1 MTLLVK
7 TILPELDKNSAG
19 KIEKNKGTQMAIV
32 NGYAS
37 LADVKASARI
47 TDTVDDAL
55 LELAVESASRLVD
68 SYTQRYFYNAGTA
81 TRLFAPQDSY
91 VTEIDDLISLSVL
104 QTSDGDDFG
113 TTWAAKDYQL
123 EPLNGHVD
131 GLTGHPATR
140 IRAVDDFLFNVLDLE
155 ATVRITG
162 VWGWSAVPTAVK
174 QATVIQAAR
183 IFKRNDSPT
192 GIVGFGDMGA
202 VRVGVQLDPD
212 VKHLIDVYRKVRFA

>member
-1 MTLLVK
+1 
-7 TILPELDKNSAG
+7 
-19 KIEKNKGTQMAIV
+19 MAIV
-32 NGYAS
+32 NGYCS
-37 LADVKASARI
+37 LAEVKASARI

-68 SYTQRYFYNAGTA
+68 TYTQRYFYNAGTA
-81 TRLFAPQDSY
+81 TRLFVPLDNY
-91 VTEIDDLISLSVL
+91 VTEIDDLISLSAL
-104 QTSDGDDFG
+104 ETSDGDDFG
-113 TTWAAKDYQL
+113 TTWATKDYQL

-131 GLTGHPATR
+131 GITNHPATR
-140 IRAVDDFLFNVLDLE
+140 IRAVDDYLFNVLDKE
-155 ATVRITG
+155 ATVRVTG
-162 VWGWSAVPTAVK
+162 VYGWSAVPTAIK

-202 VRVGVQLDPD
+202 IRVGVQLDPD

>member
-1 MTLLVK
+1 
-7 TILPELDKNSAG
+7 
-19 KIEKNKGTQMAIV
+19 MAIV
-32 NGYAS
+32 NGYCS
-37 LADVKASARI
+37 LAEIKASARI

-55 LELAVESASRLVD
+55 LELAVESASRMVD

-91 VTEIDDLISLSVL
+91 VSEIDDLITLTTL
-104 QTSDGDDFG
+104 QTSDGDNFG

-123 EPLNGHVD
+123 EPLNGNVD
-131 GLTGHPATR
+131 GLTGHPTTR
-140 IRAVDDFLFNVLDLE
+140 IRAVDDFIFNVLDGE
-155 ATVRITG
+155 ATVRVVG
-162 VWGWSAVPTAVK
+162 VWGWSAVPVAVK

-183 IFKRNDSPT
+183 IFKRNDSPL
-192 GIVGFGDMGA
+192 GIAGFGEMGA

>member
-1 MTLLVK
+1 
-7 TILPELDKNSAG
+7 
-19 KIEKNKGTQMAIV
+19 MAIV
-32 NGYAS
+32 NGYCT
-37 LADVKASARI
+37 LAEIKASARI
-47 TDTVDDAL
+47 TDSVDDTL
-55 LELAVESASRLVD
+55 LELAVESASRMVD

-91 VTEIDDLISLSVL
+91 VAEIDDLVSLTTL

-123 EPLNGHVD
+123 EPLNGNAD

-140 IRAVDDFLFNVLDLE
+140 IRAVDDFIFNVLDGE
-155 ATVRITG
+155 ATVKVIG
-162 VWGWSAVPTAVK
+162 VWGWSAVPIAVK

-183 IFKRNDSPT
+183 IFKRNDSPL
-192 GIVGFGDMGA
+192 GIAGFGEMGA

>member
-1 MTLLVK
+1 
-7 TILPELDKNSAG
+7 
-19 KIEKNKGTQMAIV
+19 MAIV
-32 NGYAS
+32 NGYCS

-47 TDTVDDAL
+47 TDNVDDAL

-81 TRLFAPQDSY
+81 TRIFVPLDNY
-91 VTEIDDLISLSVL
+91 VTEIDDLVSLSVL
-104 QTSDGDDFG
+104 ETSDGDDYG

-123 EPLNGHVD
+123 EPLNGNVD
-131 GLTGHPATR
+131 GLTNHPATR

-155 ATVRITG
+155 ATVRVTG

-202 VRVGVQLDPD
+202 IRVGVQLDPD

>member
-1 MTLLVK
+1 L
-7 TILPELDKNSAG
+7 
-19 KIEKNKGTQMAIV
+19 AIV
-32 NGYAS
+32 NGYCS

-81 TRLFAPQDSY
+81 TRIFVPLDNY

-104 QTSDGDDFG
+104 ETSDGDEYG

-123 EPLNGHVD
+123 EPLNGNVD
-131 GLTGHPATR
+131 GLTNHPATR

-155 ATVRITG
+155 ATVRVTG

-174 QATVIQAAR
+174 QATVLQASR
-183 IFKRNDSPT
+183 LMKRNDSPT

>member
-1 MTLLVK
+1 
-7 TILPELDKNSAG
+7 
-19 KIEKNKGTQMAIV
+19 MAIV
-32 NGYAS
+32 NGYCS
-37 LADVKASARI
+37 LAEIKASARI
-47 TDTVDDAL
+47 SDSVDDSL
-55 LELAVESASRLVD
+55 LELAVESASRMVD

-91 VTEIDDLISLSVL
+91 VSEIDDLITLTTL

-123 EPLNGHVD
+123 EPLNGNVD

-140 IRAVDDFLFNVLDLE
+140 IRAVDDFIFNVLDGE
-155 ATVRITG
+155 ATVRVVG
-162 VWGWSAVPTAVK
+162 VWGWSAVPIAVK
-174 QATVIQAAR
+174 QATIIQAAR
-183 IFKRNDSPT
+183 IFKRNDSPL
-192 GIVGFGDMGA
+192 GIAGFGEMGA

>member
-1 MTLLVK
+1 
-7 TILPELDKNSAG
+7 
-19 KIEKNKGTQMAIV
+19 MAIT
-32 NGYAS
+32 NGYCS

-47 TDTVDDAL
+47 TDTVDDSL

-81 TRLFAPQDSY
+81 VRLFAPQDNY
-91 VTEIDDLISLSVL
+91 VTEIDDLISLTTL
-104 QTSDGDDFG
+104 ETSDGDEFG

-140 IRAVDDFLFNVLDLE
+140 IRAVDDFLFNLLDLE
-155 ATVRITG
+155 ATVRVTG
-162 VWGWSAVPTAVK
+162 VWGWAAVPTAVK

-183 IFKRNDSPT
+183 IFRRNDSPL
-192 GIVGFGDMGA
+192 GIAGFGDMGA

>member
-1 MTLLVK
+1 
-7 TILPELDKNSAG
+7 
-19 KIEKNKGTQMAIV
+19 MAIV
-32 NGYAS
+32 NGYCS
-37 LADVKASARI
+37 LADVKSSTKI
-47 TDTVDDAL
+47 TDSVDDGL

-81 TRLFAPQDSY
+81 TRLFAPQDNY
-91 VTEIDDLISLSVL
+91 VTEIDDLISLTVL

-140 IRAVDDFLFNVLDLE
+140 IRAVDDFLFNLLDLE
-155 ATVRITG
+155 ATVRVTG

-183 IFKRNDSPT
+183 IFRRNDSPL
-192 GIVGFGDMGA
+192 GIAGFGEMGA

>member
-1 MTLLVK
+1 
-7 TILPELDKNSAG
+7 
-19 KIEKNKGTQMAIV
+19 MAIV
-32 NGYAS
+32 NGYCS
-37 LADVKASARI
+37 LAEIKASAGI
-47 TDTVDDAL
+47 TDSVDDTM
-55 LELAVESASRLVD
+55 LELAVESASRFVD

-91 VTEIDDLISLSVL
+91 VAEIDDLISLTTL

-123 EPLNGHVD
+123 EPLNGNVD

-140 IRAVDDFLFNVLDLE
+140 IRAVDDFIFNVLDGE
-155 ATVRITG
+155 ATVRVVG
-162 VWGWSAVPTAVK
+162 VWGWSAVPIAVK
-174 QATVIQAAR
+174 QATIIQASR
-183 IFKRNDSPT
+183 IFKRNSSPL
-192 GIVGFGDMGA
+192 GIAGFGEMGA

>member
-1 MTLLVK
+1 
-7 TILPELDKNSAG
+7 
-19 KIEKNKGTQMAIV
+19 MAIV
-32 NGYAS
+32 NGYCS
-37 LADVKASARI
+37 LAEIKASARI
-47 TDTVDDAL
+47 SDSVDDSL
-55 LELAVESASRLVD
+55 LELAVESASRMVD

-91 VTEIDDLISLSVL
+91 VAEIDDLITLTTL

-123 EPLNGHVD
+123 EPLNGNVD

-140 IRAVDDFLFNVLDLE
+140 IRAVDDFIFNVLDGE
-155 ATVRITG
+155 ATVRVVG
-162 VWGWSAVPTAVK
+162 VWGWSAVPIAVK
-174 QATVIQAAR
+174 QATIIQAAR
-183 IFKRNDSPT
+183 IFKRNDSPL
-192 GIVGFGDMGA
+192 GIAGFGEMGA

>member
-1 MTLLVK
+1 
-7 TILPELDKNSAG
+7 
-19 KIEKNKGTQMAIV
+19 MAIV
-32 NGYAS
+32 NGYCS

-81 TRLFAPQDSY
+81 TRLFVPLDSY
-91 VTEIDDLISLSVL
+91 VTEIDDLVSLSVL
-104 QTSDGDDFG
+104 ETSDGDDFG

-123 EPLNGHVD
+123 EPLNGYVD
-131 GLTGHPATR
+131 GLTGHPTTR

-155 ATVRITG
+155 ATVRVTG

>member
-1 MTLLVK
+1 
-7 TILPELDKNSAG
+7 
-19 KIEKNKGTQMAIV
+19 MAIV
-32 NGYAS
+32 NGYCS
-37 LADVKASARI
+37 LAEIKASARI
-47 TDTVDDAL
+47 TDSVDDSL
-55 LELAVESASRLVD
+55 LELAVESASRMVD

-91 VTEIDDLISLSVL
+91 VAEIDDLITLTTL

-123 EPLNGHVD
+123 EPLNGNVD

-140 IRAVDDFLFNVLDLE
+140 IRAVDDFIFNVLDGE
-155 ATVRITG
+155 ATVRVVG
-162 VWGWSAVPTAVK
+162 VWGWSAVPIAVK
-174 QATVIQAAR
+174 QATIIQAAR
-183 IFKRNDSPT
+183 IFKRNDSPL
-192 GIVGFGDMGA
+192 GIAGFGEMGA

>member
-1 MTLLVK
+1 
-7 TILPELDKNSAG
+7 
-19 KIEKNKGTQMAIV
+19 MAIV
-32 NGYAS
+32 NGYCS
-37 LADVKASARI
+37 LAEIKASARI
-47 TDTVDDAL
+47 TDNVDDTL
-55 LELAVESASRLVD
+55 LELAVESASRMVD

-91 VTEIDDLISLSVL
+91 ITEIDDLITLTTL
-104 QTSDGDDFG
+104 ETSDGDNFG

-123 EPLNGHVD
+123 EPLNGNVD

-140 IRAVDDFLFNVLDLE
+140 IRAVDDFLFNVLDGE
-155 ATVRITG
+155 ATVRVVG

-183 IFKRNDSPT
+183 IFKRNDSPL
-192 GIVGFGDMGA
+192 GIAGFGEMGA

>member
-1 MTLLVK
+1 
-7 TILPELDKNSAG
+7 
-19 KIEKNKGTQMAIV
+19 MAIV
-32 NGYAS
+32 NGYCS
-37 LADVKASARI
+37 LAEIKASARI
-47 TDTVDDAL
+47 TDNVDDTL
-55 LELAVESASRLVD
+55 LELAVESASRMID

-91 VTEIDDLISLSVL
+91 VAEIDDLITLTTL
-104 QTSDGDDFG
+104 QTSDGDNFG

-123 EPLNGHVD
+123 EPLNGNVD
-131 GLTGHPATR
+131 GLTGHPTTR
-140 IRAVDDFLFNVLDLE
+140 IRAVDDFIFNVLDGE
-155 ATVRITG
+155 ATVRVVG

-183 IFKRNDSPT
+183 IFKRNDSPL
-192 GIVGFGDMGA
+192 GIAGFGEMGA

>member
-1 MTLLVK
+1 
-7 TILPELDKNSAG
+7 
-19 KIEKNKGTQMAIV
+19 MAIV
-32 NGYAS
+32 NGYCS
-37 LADVKASARI
+37 LAEIKASARI
-47 TDTVDDAL
+47 SDSVDDSL
-55 LELAVESASRLVD
+55 LELAVESASRMVD

-91 VTEIDDLISLSVL
+91 VSEIDDLITLTTL

-123 EPLNGHVD
+123 EPLNGNVD

-140 IRAVDDFLFNVLDLE
+140 IRAVDDFIFNVLDGE
-155 ATVRITG
+155 ATVRVVG
-162 VWGWSAVPTAVK
+162 VWGWSAVPIAVK

-183 IFKRNDSPT
+183 IFKRNDSPL
-192 GIVGFGDMGA
+192 GIAGFGEMGA

>member
-1 MTLLVK
+1 L
-7 TILPELDKNSAG
+7 
-19 KIEKNKGTQMAIV
+19 AIV

-37 LADVKASARI
+37 LSDVKASARI
-47 TDTVDDAL
+47 TDSVDDAL

-81 TRLFAPQDSY
+81 TRIFVPLDNY

-104 QTSDGDDFG
+104 ETSDGDEYG

-123 EPLNGHVD
+123 EPLNGNVD
-131 GLTGHPATR
+131 GLTNHPATR

-155 ATVRITG
+155 ATVRVTG

-183 IFKRNDSPT
+183 IFRRNDSPL
-192 GIVGFGDMGA
+192 GIAGFGDMGA

>member
-1 MTLLVK
+1 
-7 TILPELDKNSAG
+7 
-19 KIEKNKGTQMAIV
+19 MAIV
-32 NGYAS
+32 NGYCS
-37 LADVKASARI
+37 LAEIKASARI
-47 TDTVDDAL
+47 TDNVDDTL
-55 LELAVESASRLVD
+55 LELAVESASRMVD

-91 VTEIDDLISLSVL
+91 VSEIDDLITLTTL
-104 QTSDGDDFG
+104 ETSDGDNFG

-123 EPLNGHVD
+123 EPLNGNVD

-140 IRAVDDFLFNVLDLE
+140 IRAVDDFLFNVLDGE
-155 ATVRITG
+155 ATVRVVG

-183 IFKRNDSPT
+183 IFKRNDSPL
-192 GIVGFGDMGA
+192 GIAGFGEMGA

>member
-1 MTLLVK
+1 
-7 TILPELDKNSAG
+7 
-19 KIEKNKGTQMAIV
+19 MAIV
-32 NGYAS
+32 NGYCS
-37 LADVKASARI
+37 LAEIKASARI
-47 TDTVDDAL
+47 TDNVDDTL
-55 LELAVESASRLVD
+55 LELAVESASRMVD

-91 VTEIDDLISLSVL
+91 VSEIDDLISLTTL

-123 EPLNGHVD
+123 EPLNGNVD

-140 IRAVDDFLFNVLDLE
+140 IRAVDDFIFNVLDGE
-155 ATVRITG
+155 ATVRVVG
-162 VWGWSAVPTAVK
+162 VWGWSAVPVAVK

-183 IFKRNDSPT
+183 IFKRNDSPL
-192 GIVGFGDMGA
+192 GIAGFGEMGA

>member
-1 MTLLVK
+1 M
-7 TILPELDKNSAG
+7 P
-19 KIEKNKGTQMAIV
+19 IV

-37 LADVKASARI
+37 LAEIKASARI

-81 TRLFAPQDSY
+81 TRLFAPLDNY
-91 VTEIDDLISLSVL
+91 ITEIDDLISLSVL
-104 QTSDGDDFG
+104 QTSDGDTFG
-113 TTWAAKDYQL
+113 TTWATKDYQL
-123 EPLNGHVD
+123 EPLNGVVD

-140 IRAVDDFLFNVLDLE
+140 IRAVDDFLFNLLDGE

-174 QATVIQAAR
+174 QATIIQAAR

-212 VKHLIDVYRKVRFA
+212 VKHLVDPYRKVRFA

>member
-1 MTLLVK
+1 
-7 TILPELDKNSAG
+7 
-19 KIEKNKGTQMAIV
+19 MAIV
-32 NGYAS
+32 NGYCS
-37 LADVKASARI
+37 LAEIKASARI
-47 TDTVDDAL
+47 TDNVDDTL
-55 LELAVESASRLVD
+55 LELAVESASRMVD

-91 VTEIDDLISLSVL
+91 VAEIDDLVSLTTL

-123 EPLNGHVD
+123 EPLNGNVD

-140 IRAVDDFLFNVLDLE
+140 IRAVDDFIFNVLDGE
-155 ATVRITG
+155 ATVRVVG
-162 VWGWSAVPTAVK
+162 VWGWSAVPVAVK

-183 IFKRNDSPT
+183 IFKRNDSPL
-192 GIVGFGDMGA
+192 GIAGFGEMGA